1 MSVGMPGGVHEETFP
16 EGRKKASLIVGFN
29 AGLSAHLPLHVHVG
43 VHVQNNT
50 GASSGCRM
58 VEVTRLIRLVFSGCD
73 FLFVLKQEGQFNLG
87 ASTRPPPTDFSTLL
101 LATVLCFSLQWNFCP
116 EGEILK
122 SPKAAPSPFLCL
134 FVCHLSIFDLHPSPM
149 MKQWWRMRI

>member
-1 MSVGMPGGVHEETFP
+1 MFKFALTMSVGMPGGVHEETFP

-58 VEVTRLIRLVFSGCD
+58 VEVSRLIRLVFSGCD

-87 ASTRPPPTDFSTLL
+87 ASTRPPPLQTFLLFSWLL
-101 LATVLCFSLQWNFCP
+101 FSVFPCN
-116 EGEILK
+116 EISALRVK
-122 SPKAAPSPFLCL
+122 F
-134 FVCHLSIFDLHPSPM
+134 
-149 MKQWWRMRI
+149 